1 MEIVSNPSL
10 ALDNKNLLTILV
22 LLRHKHRISFLLFV
36 SSSVSFRKI
45 LQFFLGLKHLIWHII
60 LNIRNLKFYK
70 NVLIREIKEIWGVS
84 NRVVIQLSLTV
95 NSFSEE
101 NHCRKTVMG
110 SRHNSYFK
118 FLFFCFVCDA
128 KDVRM
133 CLQILL
139 HTSKY
144 TLDVDPWLIL
154 G

>member
-1 MEIVSNPSL
+1 MEIQEL
-10 ALDNKNLLTILV
+10 C
-22 LLRHKHRISFLLFV
+22 
-36 SSSVSFRKI
+36 
-45 LQFFLGLKHLIWHII
+45 
-60 LNIRNLKFYK
+60 
-70 NVLIREIKEIWGVS
+70 GVS
-84 NRVVIQLSLTV
+84 NRVVMQVSLTV

-118 FLFFCFVCDA
+118 FLFFCFVFDA

-139 HTSKY
+139 HTFKY